1 VCETVHTPPLGKA
14 LFWFLSTD
22 EYEEAP
28 MTKAARG
35 SLVVCF
41 FLALYG
47 VIYVYASAVATNK
60 RTVQE
65 ADFWKA
71 AGCDELC
78 LQTGPREVD
87 ISNLFGP

>member
-1 VCETVHTPPLGKA
+1 
-14 LFWFLSTD
+14 
-22 EYEEAP
+22 
-28 MTKAARG
+28 MTTAARI

-47 VIYVYASAVATNK
+47 VIFASAVVTHK

-65 ADFWKA
+65 ADFWQA

-78 LQTGPREVD
+78 LHQKNLATPRVTID
-87 ISNLFGP
+87 FSDLF

>member
-1 VCETVHTPPLGKA
+1 
-14 LFWFLSTD
+14 
-22 EYEEAP
+22 
-28 MTKAARG
+28 MTKVVRSA
-35 SLVVCF
+35 LVLCF

-47 VIYVYASAVATNK
+47 VIFASTFVTNK

-78 LQTGPREVD
+78 LQTAPRD
-87 ISNLFGP
+87 LDFSNLFSPP

>member
-1 VCETVHTPPLGKA
+1 
-14 LFWFLSTD
+14 
-22 EYEEAP
+22 
-28 MTKAARG
+28 MTKVVRSA
-35 SLVVCF
+35 LVVCF

-47 VIYVYASAVATNK
+47 VIFASTVVTNK

-78 LQTGPREVD
+78 LQTAPRGLD
-87 ISNLFGP
+87 FSDLFSPP